1 MELFTDAKVIN
12 LKIIVLAI
20 LQNSFYTLLG
30 DRIICDI

>member
-12 LKIIVLAI
+12 LQIIVLAT

-30 DRIICDI
+30 DRIISDI